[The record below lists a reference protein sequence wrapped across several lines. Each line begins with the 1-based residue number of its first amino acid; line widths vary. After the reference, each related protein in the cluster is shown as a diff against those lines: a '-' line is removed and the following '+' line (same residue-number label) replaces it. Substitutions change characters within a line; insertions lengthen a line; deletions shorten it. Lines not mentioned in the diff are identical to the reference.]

1 MQTKEEKVSHSES
14 TKGTGPLYFFRKYR
28 NQRTI
33 KELKKRRLLTEKELI
48 PPPHNPDEINNENK
62 NVIDSLNYA
71 GNIQQ
76 ALSPKEKHL
85 LYLFDSAFILNKP
98 KDIVGGDFYWF
109 TKIQGKI
116 IVFLADCSGHGIP
129 AAFMSILGTSLLSH
143 IVHEENNCNPA
154 LILQR
159 LDYKIKKAFDQNDL
173 NEDLTSEGMDAA
185 VCTLDYENNIIYYSG
200 AQRPLY
206 LSQNG
211 EINVFN
217 GSKHM
222 VGGFLENEKCFENK
236 VIPFSEG
243 DNMYLF
249 TDGYH
254 DQLGGAT
261 GRKFMASNFKNFIS
275 EIQNLP
281 MLEQKNL
288 LTKNFDTWKANN
300 HQTDDVLVMGITL

>member
-1 MQTKEEKVSHSES
+1 MQTKEEKVSQSKF
-14 TKGTGPLYFFRKYR
+14 TKGISPLYFFRKYR
-28 NQRTI
+28 NQRTL
-33 KELKKRRLLTEKELI
+33 KELKKRRLLTEKELLS
-48 PPPHNPDEINNENK
+48 PPHNPDEINNENK
-62 NVIDSLNYA
+62 NVLDSLNYA

-98 KDIVGGDFYWF
+98 KDIVSGDFYWF

-159 LDYKIKKAFDQNDL
+159 LDYKIKKAFDQNEL
-173 NEDLTSEGMDAA
+173 NEELTGEGMDAV
-185 VCTLDYENNIIYYSG
+185 VCTIDYEKNVIYYSG

-211 EINVFN
+211 EVNVFN
-217 GSKHM
+217 GCKHM
-222 VGGFLENEKCFENK
+222 VGGFLENEKRFENK
-236 VIPFSEG
+236 VIPFNEG
-243 DNMYLF
+243 DNMYMF

-254 DQLGGAT
+254 DQLGQMT
-261 GRKFMASNFKNFIS
+261 GRKYMASNFKNYIS
-275 EIQNLP
+275 EIHSLP
-281 MLEQKNL
+281 MLEQKSLLLKNL
-288 LTKNFDTWKANN
+288 EVWKGNN
-300 HQTDDVLVMGITL
+300 TQTDDVLIMGITL